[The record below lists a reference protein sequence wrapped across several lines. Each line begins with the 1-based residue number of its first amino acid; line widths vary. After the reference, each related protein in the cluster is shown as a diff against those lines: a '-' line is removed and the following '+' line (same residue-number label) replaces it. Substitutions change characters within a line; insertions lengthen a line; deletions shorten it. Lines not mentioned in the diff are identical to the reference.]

1 MNQFDNLNE
10 DWTKEL
16 LWNFFKVV
24 AGIILLIS
32 FLAQIGCASSLNEL
46 HSKDITQ
53 GCEMVEANARLGY
66 FNQEGNGSACKMI
79 CSPELPKGYKYS
91 FDNGRCKASVGVK

>member
-1 MNQFDNLNE
+1 MCNYSAFSAKQRKWLVLG
-10 DWTKEL
+10 TL
-16 LWNFFKVV
+16 IICI
-24 AGIILLIS
+24 IILL
-32 FLAQIGCASSLNEL
+32 QGCASSLNEL